1 MPVLRS
7 SPCSGGWRREALR
20 KKLPSSGGRGRGES
34 KGYRLPAAYVIH
46 TVGPVWRG
54 GQRDFWKRTRPS
66 PKWSSSASEKRS
78 LTRTGKGPK
87 KFRDK
92 KQPRKHETGFP
103 SNLSCLQIFVLSCCH
118 FSVLLFFLQSLTF
131 CLLYSVSSILSIF
144 YHCFSFHSLYAL
156 KGRIIPK
163 NGIMYMAATVG
174 SRGVKNSEL
183 KKMIRTLFMTP
194 RQMTAE
200 I

>member
-1 MPVLRS
+1 MPSFPPLVPVLRS

-54 GQRDFWKRTRPS
+54 GQRAFWKRTRPS

-78 LTRTGKGPK
+78 STRTAKWPK

-103 SNLSCLQIFVLSCCH
+103 SNLSCLQIFVLSWFRAVIFLSYYFFCSLSP
-118 FSVLLFFLQSLTF
+118 SVFCILSPRFFQ
-131 CLLYSVSSILSIF
+131 SSIIAFPSTP
-144 YHCFSFHSLYAL
+144 YT
-156 KGRIIPK
+156 P
-163 NGIMYMAATVG
+163 
-174 SRGVKNSEL
+174 SRGE
-183 KKMIRTLFMTP
+183 
-194 RQMTAE
+194 
-200 I
+200 